1 MKLLLKTMH
10 KLFICI
16 LLAIIMFSSCKDEK
30 RALVVS
36 KVKQASKLATTEFT
50 IDKTIFATRDKKLL
64 GLIKINQADFL
75 AYTQA
80 IIKTGIN
87 LDNLQPADIEINGKM
102 ISLQLPHVEV
112 INFSYPIEKYRID
125 KEVSHTHFLNKF
137 TVEDFDR
144 FFQQA
149 ETDIRNNLKYLGVV
163 KTTEEK
169 TRQMLEILLKNLG
182 YTEIYIS
189 FKKGQLIPEV
199 ENGLTEEEQQ

>member
-1 MKLLLKTMH
+1 MRKSLI
-10 KLFICI
+10 FI
-16 LLAIIMFSSCKDEK
+16 LLILIAFSSCKEEK
-30 RALVVS
+30 RAIVVS

-64 GLIKINQADFL
+64 GIIKINQADFL
-75 AYTQA
+75 AYSQA
-80 IIKTGIN
+80 IVKTGIN
-87 LDNLQPADIEINGKM
+87 LDNLQPSDIEINGKM

-125 KEVSHTHFLNKF
+125 YEVSNTPFLNKF
-137 TVEDFDR
+137 TVEDYDR

-149 ETDIRNNLKYLGVV
+149 EIDIRNNLKYLGVV

-182 YTEIYIS
+182 YTEIYIK
-189 FKKGQLIPEV
+189 FKDGQLIPEI
-199 ENGLTEEEQQ
+199 ENDQIAEDTK